1 MTNKFEWARMYK
13 AEEYIEREAYSAV
26 ETAIIDHYNITE
38 VADLT
43 QEQWDDIHE
52 WQEKNVSEYSPMNI
66 GFADVYNVWEMENE

>member
-26 ETAIIDHYNITE
+26 ETAITDHYNITE